1 LTSIAS
7 PILDYAILALSTM
20 ILVGLPTGLL
30 LRRRESLDYQTL
42 VILISMV
49 VGTAVVMIQYVRLI
63 QWCYSLE
70 RMPLPAVSCQ
80 NFLPGIQLSALIG
93 LALAALMVYFV
104 VKR

>member
-1 LTSIAS
+1 
-7 PILDYAILALSTM
+7 M

-30 LRRRESLDYQTL
+30 LKRRESLDYQL
-42 VILISMV
+42 IAILMSMV
-49 VGTAVVMIQYVRLI
+49 VGTAVVMIEYIRLI

-70 RMPLPAVSCQ
+70 QMPLPAVSCR

-93 LALAALMVYFV
+93 LALAALMAYFV

>member
-1 LTSIAS
+1 
-7 PILDYAILALSTM
+7 M

-30 LRRRESLDYQTL
+30 LKRRKSLDYRIL

-63 QWCYSLE
+63 QWCYGLE
-70 RMPLPAVSCQ
+70 QKPLPAVSCQ

-93 LALAALMVYFV
+93 LTLAVLMVYFV
-104 VKR
+104 VKRQSPE